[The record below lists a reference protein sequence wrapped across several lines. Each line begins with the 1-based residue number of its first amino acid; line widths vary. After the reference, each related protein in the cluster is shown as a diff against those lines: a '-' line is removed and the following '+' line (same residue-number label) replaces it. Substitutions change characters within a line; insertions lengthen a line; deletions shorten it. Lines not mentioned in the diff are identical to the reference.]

1 MKIGGQD
8 IVSSEGL
15 ELLENLFKSSGEGI
29 MLFNQKGEVV
39 MANPR
44 AREMF
49 GYDEGEVLGQRVE
62 KFVPKKAQKKH
73 EGYRKDYIKHP
84 EPRRMGIGRDLAGL
98 RKDGTTFPLE
108 ISLSYMQH
116 NDEKL
121 VVAFITDISI
131 RKENEKKLEEQRKKL
146 EEYTT
151 ELERKVKART
161 SELEHMNL
169 GLQSQIQERKLAE
182 EALKQSLE
190 DLKNAEQEI
199 LKTLEKEKE
208 LGELKSR
215 FVSMASHE
223 FRTPLTTVLSSAN
236 LIAKYTDT
244 DQQEAREKHIK
255 RIKKSVQNL
264 TNILNDFLSLEKLE
278 SGAQKVTF
286 DQVNIDELLLEVIE
300 AMSQNLKKD
309 QKITLS
315 GKAPNLNTD
324 EHILKNILF
333 NLISNASKYS
343 SDGDQIEMN
352 LEQGNSLKIHI
363 VDHGIGIPKSEQKK
377 MFDRFFRA
385 GNATNIQGTGLGLNI
400 VKKYADLLGGDI
412 SFKSEEGKG
421 STFTLTLPLN

>member
-8 IVSSEGL
+8 IISNKGL
-15 ELLENLFKSSGEGI
+15 ELLESLFKSSGEGI
-29 MLFNQKGEVV
+29 MLFNKDGEVV

-49 GYDEGEVLGQRVE
+49 GYDEGEVLGQKVE
-62 KFVPKKAQKKH
+62 KFVPKQAQKKH
-73 EGYRKDYIKHP
+73 QGYRKEYINHP
-84 EPRRMGIGRDLAGL
+84 EPRRMGIGRDLSGL
-98 RKDGTTFPLE
+98 RKDGSTFPLE

-116 NDEKL
+116 NNEKL

-146 EEYTT
+146 EEYTS
-151 ELERKVKART
+151 ELEQKVKART

-190 DLKNAEQEI
+190 DLKKAEQEI
-199 LKTLEKEKE
+199 LKSLEKEKE

-236 LIAKYTDT
+236 LIGKYTET
-244 DQQEAREKHIK
+244 DQQEAREKHIN

-278 SGAQKVTF
+278 SGAQKVNF
-286 DQVNIDELLLEVIE
+286 NKMDVNELLQEIVE
-300 AMSQNLKKD
+300 EMSQSVKNG
-309 QKITLS
+309 QEIFLS
-315 GKAPNLNTD
+315 GTAPAIQTD
-324 EHILKNILF
+324 EHILKNILL

-343 SDGDQIEMN
+343 SEGDKIEIN
-352 LEQGNSLKIHI
+352 IEHDKHLKIHI

-385 GNATNIQGTGLGLNI
+385 ANATNIQGTGLGLNI
-400 VKKYADLLGGDI
+400 VKKYADLLKGGI
-412 SFKSEEGKG
+412 SFTSTEGQG
-421 STFTLTLPLN
+421 STFTLSLPLS

>member
-1 MKIGGQD
+1 MEKMKIGSQD

-29 MLFNQKGEVV
+29 MLFNGKGEVV
-39 MANPR
+39 MSNPR

-49 GYDEGEVLGQRVE
+49 GYDEGEVLGHRVE

-215 FVSMASHE
+215 FVSMASH
-223 FRTPLTTVLSSAN
+223 
-236 LIAKYTDT
+236 
-244 DQQEAREKHIK
+244 
-255 RIKKSVQNL
+255 
-264 TNILNDFLSLEKLE
+264 
-278 SGAQKVTF
+278 
-286 DQVNIDELLLEVIE
+286 
-300 AMSQNLKKD
+300 
-309 QKITLS
+309 
-315 GKAPNLNTD
+315 
-324 EHILKNILF
+324 
-333 NLISNASKYS
+333 
-343 SDGDQIEMN
+343 
-352 LEQGNSLKIHI
+352 
-363 VDHGIGIPKSEQKK
+363 
-377 MFDRFFRA
+377 
-385 GNATNIQGTGLGLNI
+385 
-400 VKKYADLLGGDI
+400 
-412 SFKSEEGKG
+412 
-421 STFTLTLPLN
+421 

>member
-1 MKIGGQD
+1 MKLGSQD
-8 IVSSEGL
+8 IVSKDGL
-15 ELLENLFKSSGEGI
+15 ELLESLFKSSGEGI

-49 GYDEGEVLGQRVE
+49 GYQEGEVLGQKVE
-62 KFVPKKAQKKH
+62 KFVPKNAQKKH
-73 EGYRKDYIKHP
+73 VEDRENYIKHP

-98 RKDGTTFPLE
+98 RKDGTSFPLE

-116 NDEKL
+116 NNEKL

-286 DQVNIDELLLEVIE
+286 DQVNIDELLLEVTE

-343 SDGDQIEMN
+343 SDGDQIEIN
-352 LEQGNSLKIHI
+352 LEQDKSLKIHI